1 MSDKNYATKPDWS
14 VSPLFAAN
22 LPTQPPAPTNA
33 RFATV
38 DPPRSTQHQETR
50 WATQDEAYAQRLGDQ
65 PARILAHIRAT
76 PSTCDEVEI
85 ALELTHQS
93 ASAAI
98 NGLMNSGAV
107 IATTKRKTRSGRNA
121 RVWEAT

>member
-14 VSPLFAAN
+14 ASPLFAAN
-22 LPTQPPAPTNA
+22 LPTQPPAPINA

-38 DPPRSTQHQETR
+38 DPPRSTKHQETR
-50 WATQDEAYAQRLGDQ
+50 WATQDEAYAARLGDLS
-65 PARILAHIRAT
+65 ARILAHIRAKA
-76 PSTCDEVEI
+76 STCDEVEI

-93 ASAAI
+93 ASARI
-98 NGLMNSGAV
+98 NDLMNAGAV
-107 IATTKRKTRSGRNA
+107 IATAKRKTRSGRNA

>member
-1 MSDKNYATKPDWS
+1 MSDN
-14 VSPLFAAN
+14 
-22 LPTQPPAPTNA
+22 
-33 RFATV
+33 
-38 DPPRSTQHQETR
+38 ETR
-50 WATQDEAYAQRLGDQ
+50 LEQEAAFARSFASLVENESRT
-65 PARILAHIRAT
+65 ARILAYIRAT